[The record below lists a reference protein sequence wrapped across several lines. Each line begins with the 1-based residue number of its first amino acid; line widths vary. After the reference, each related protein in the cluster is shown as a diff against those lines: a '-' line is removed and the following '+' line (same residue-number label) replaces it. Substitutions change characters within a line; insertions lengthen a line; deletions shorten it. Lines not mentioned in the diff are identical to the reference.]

1 MTSPESRVLS
11 APIRSTLI
19 GPLVAGAVW
28 ILLAVFW
35 FSRTSWDTATT
46 SIGGF
51 FGITALY
58 LFSLSFYLNIDSA
71 GIDARWGGVH
81 QRHNIQKWLGLVGFI
96 FAVLS
101 PSLTGTTIAGPR
113 AMNIVAIV
121 ALVLIGLCVII
132 TVFTQL
138 VPVWPALRKVRFP
151 LSWFVNPPYDV
162 WRVFQDL
169 LGVWVILL
177 FAHAYLACPPLR
189 QDPILATVF
198 SLLTVFGVCC
208 WIYASFLQ
216 RFVFKGQR
224 MVVTGVRSLASKT
237 VEITMEPSDE
247 KPLHKG
253 RPGQYVALSAPGV
266 VNGPH
271 PFTEVSAPSR
281 DVMQVAI
288 KVSGID
294 TRVLREKVGVGMEV
308 KVRGPYGDLD
318 LRRATP
324 RQVWIAAGIGI
335 TPFVAWLRAIDDL
348 INEKIRRSGVSSSK
362 IRKVASQEAI
372 DQLGLEKVDVWFFH
386 HGEPA
391 YAEELYYWEDR
402 FSWLE
407 VHIRD
412 TTEIERHTAAEII
425 AETPGLDSDHLE
437 GVSAVICG
445 PKKMMRRYS
454 RDLHAL
460 GVYPVIRED
469 FSFR

>member
-19 GPLVAGAVW
+19 GPIAAGAVW
-28 ILLAVFW
+28 ILLTVLW
-35 FSRTSWDTATT
+35 FARTSWDAAST
-46 SIGGF
+46 SVGGF
-51 FGITALY
+51 LGITALY
-58 LFSLSFYLNIDSA
+58 IFSLSFYLNIDSA
-71 GIDARWGGVH
+71 GIDARWGGMH
-81 QRHNIQKWLGLVGFI
+81 NRHNIQKWLGLVGFV
-96 FAVLS
+96 FALAS
-101 PSLTGTTIAGPR
+101 PMFSGTRLAGPKG
-113 AMNIVAIV
+113 MNVVAIV
-121 ALVLIGLCVII
+121 ALVLIGLTVII
-132 TVFTQL
+132 TLFTQL
-138 VPVWPALRKVRFP
+138 VPIWPGLRKVPFP
-151 LSWFVNPPYDV
+151 FSWFVNPPYDV

-169 LGVWVILL
+169 LGVWVTLL
-177 FAHAYLACPPLR
+177 FAHAYLACPPLCD
-189 QDPILATVF
+189 DPVLATAF
-198 SLLTVFGVCC
+198 SLLTIFGVCC

-224 MVVTGVRSLASKT
+224 MVITGVRSLASKT
-237 VEITMEPSDE
+237 VEITMEPSGD
-247 KPLHKG
+247 KPLQKG

-271 PFTEVSAPSR
+271 PFTEVSAPGR

-288 KVSGID
+288 KVAGID
-294 TRVLREKVGVGMEV
+294 TRILREKVGVGMEV

-335 TPFVAWLRAIDDL
+335 TPFVAWLRAIDEL
-348 INEKIRRSGVSSSK
+348 INEKIRRSGVRSSK
-362 IRKVASQEAI
+362 IRTVASQEAI

-391 YAEELYYWEDR
+391 YAEELYYWEER

-412 TTEIERHTAAEII
+412 TTECERQTAAEII
-425 AETPGLDSDHLE
+425 ADTPGLDPEHLE

-445 PKKMMRRYS
+445 PKRMMHCYS
-454 RDLHAL
+454 RDLRGM
-460 GVYPVIRED
+460 GVEPIIRED